1 MLFRQIPVRNELK
14 QLVNSILQIEL
25 HAADFLFQNL
35 PSSNLNLVFNYKDN
49 AIEKS
54 GNQESL
60 AVRISL
66 EGFRNT
72 PVQYKPLGEIG
83 LVIVTLKPF
92 SKSLLKDLEGD
103 FAVRNNWD
111 LEDIYY
117 SHTKNVEEQLGNSK
131 NPDEI
136 IRHVEYYLLK
146 IFSNTSPDVY
156 ASAAINFV
164 RDTFGQI
171 SINDLSHK
179 IGYSRKQLERIFMK
193 HIGIKPKKYAQ
204 IIQFQHSLQLIQ
216 KPQMTLTEAALAAGF
231 FDQAHF
237 NNSFKLFTGK
247 TPVAFVNFLSELRK
261 KEKRAL
267 ERTYGSHF
275 LIPSE

>member
-35 PSSNLNLVFNYKDN
+35 PSSNLNLVLNYKDN

-54 GNQESL
+54 ENQESL

-136 IRHVEYYLLK
+136 IRHLARYLLK

-193 HIGIKPKKYAQ
+193 HIGIKPKYAQ
-204 IIQFQHSLQLIQ
+204 IFEVCSSKNKTLIEGLGVGNVLAYDGANYQ
-216 KPQMTLTEAALAAGF
+216 YALRELYGKFDLVFDFEGAGEI
-231 FDQAHF
+231 A
-237 NNSFKLFTGK
+237 SKLF
-247 TPVAFVNFLSELRK
+247 
-261 KEKRAL
+261 
-267 ERTYGSHF
+267 
-275 LIPSE
+275 